1 MEYRKLGRT
10 ELKVSVVGV
19 GTAQYRMIPEAQA
32 VAALR
37 RAFSLGVN
45 IVHASPDY
53 EGSLDLVA
61 RSVRESQRD
70 IVVCCQGYGDRDHME
85 YLFQETCRKLDKKTL
100 NMFGLACIDDRELLE
115 ENVWGAGG
123 QIEFLQRKK
132 QAGQIKNIFCTTHGS
147 VDYLKK
153 IIATDVF
160 DAILFAFNPLGYHL
174 LSYNQKERLIKEQLA
189 DNAQIIHLAAAANI
203 GVMIMK
209 PLAGGLLC
217 PNKAFPPKSELLAQP
232 PFTATEILRYLLVKY
247 PEIACV
253 MPGTASPEE
262 AEENALAGAA
272 LSQTGEESVACV
284 ERKIQIMKTSLCSRC
299 GECEST
305 CSQYLPISWLFRAAY
320 VHNSSAMVFETI
332 DSLQYRKLHPGN
344 VAACSICPDK
354 TCRCGVGL
362 DIPVLLNQIHATMLH
377 WERINW
383 LPSPAA
389 LEPVT
394 AATDFGA
401 RLFAYDLPDNPET
414 KKGYFSTVIIKNV
427 GLASWCPEKQP
438 IYLNFKFQQRL
449 LAHVPLRGEIPPGEN
464 AHFSFQLKFIQAQ
477 AGDLTLSLERECRKD
492 HPAKLASRLWR
503 RLNCS
508 NPSDS
513 IHLVSVPLNVLP

>member
-1 MEYRKLGRT
+1 MGRT

-61 RSVRESQRD
+61 RAVHESQSD
-70 IVVCCQGYGDRDHME
+70 IIVCSQGYGDRDHME
-85 YLFQETCRKLDKKTL
+85 YLFQETCRKLDKNAL
-100 NMFGLACIDDRELLE
+100 NMFGLACIDDRELLG
-115 ENVWGAGG
+115 ENVWGVGG

-132 QAGQIKNIFCTTHGS
+132 KAGQIRNIFCTTHGS
-147 VDYLKK
+147 PDYLKK

-174 LSYNQKERLIKEQLA
+174 LSFNQKDRLIKEQMA
-189 DNAQIIHLAAAANI
+189 DNAKIIHLAAAANI

-217 PNKAFPPKSELLAQP
+217 PNKAFPPKSEVLAQP
-232 PFTATEILRYLLVKY
+232 PFTATEILQHLLVKY

-272 LSQTGEESVACV
+272 LSQTGEESAACV
-284 ERKIQIMKTSLCSRC
+284 ERKIQIMKTSQCSRC
-299 GECEST
+299 GECEKT

-320 VHNSSAMVFETI
+320 IHNSGAMVFETI

-344 VAACSICPDK
+344 VPTCSICPDK
-354 TCRCGVGL
+354 TCRCSVGL
-362 DIPVLLNQIHATMLH
+362 DIPALLCQIHATMLH
-377 WERINW
+377 WEKINW

-389 LEPVT
+389 MEPVT
-394 AATDFGA
+394 AVTDFGA
-401 RLFAYDLPDNPET
+401 RLFAYDLPNNPET
-414 KKGYFSTVIIKNV
+414 KKEYSSTVIIKNV
-427 GLASWCPEKQP
+427 GLSSWCPAKQP
-438 IYLNFKFQQRL
+438 FNMNVKFRHRL
-449 LAHVPLRGEIPPGEN
+449 LAHVPLRGEIPTGVN
-464 AHFSFQLKFIQAQ
+464 AHFSFQLKFPQAKK
-477 AGDLTLSLERECRKD
+477 GELTISLEREGRKD
-492 HPAKLASRLWR
+492 NSANLTACLWHKLICFAQ
-503 RLNCS
+503 
-508 NPSDS
+508 SDS
-513 IHLVSVPLNVLP
+513 IQIVSIPINVLP